1 MENEKTMSVKEKI
14 ENFWY
19 HYKWHTIVAA
29 VVVIIAAI
37 VLSQLL
43 TKPKYDAHILY
54 AGDTQIRN
62 TSVDGDVP
70 HYQKLISSLKKVV
83 NDENGDGGI
92 DISLQAL
99 YALTEE
105 QLAQISSDKTAQISL
120 ALTDSETLESALVV
134 GEYYVCL
141 LSEELFFKNDAIY
154 DGAMFEPLE
163 KYATGESIDYE
174 YASPRGIY
182 LRSLPYSEF
191 IDLPGDTVL
200 CLRSLNGYTQS
211 INGKSNKQAFAT
223 GERVITNILNF
234 EAN

>member
-29 VVVIIAAI
+29 VVVIIVAI

-43 TKPKYDAHILY
+43 SKPKYDAHVLY
-54 AGDTQIRN
+54 AGDTQIKN
-62 TSVDGDVP
+62 VSVDGDLP
-70 HYQKLISSLKKVV
+70 HYQKLLSSLKRVV
-83 NDENGDGGI
+83 NDENGDGSI
-92 DISLQAL
+92 DISLQTL

-120 ALTDSETLESALVV
+120 ALTDTETLESALVV
-134 GEYYVCL
+134 GEYYVCF
-141 LSEELFFKNDAIY
+141 LSEELFFKNDAIH
-154 DGAMFEPLE
+154 DGAMFAPLE
-163 KYATGESIDYE
+163 KYAASESIDYE
-174 YASPRGIY
+174 YASARGIY

-191 IDLPGDTVL
+191 IDLPDDTVV

-234 EAN
+234 EGN

>member
-1 MENEKTMSVKEKI
+1 MKEKL

-29 VVVIIAAI
+29 VVVIIVAI

-43 TKPKYDAHILY
+43 SKPKYDAHILY
-54 AGDTQIRN
+54 AGDTQIKN
-62 TSVDGDVP
+62 TSVDGDLP
-70 HYQKLISSLKKVV
+70 HYQKLLSSLKRVV
-83 NDENGDGGI
+83 NDENGDGSI
-92 DISLQAL
+92 DISLQTL
-99 YALTEE
+99 YALTED
-105 QLAQISSDKTAQISL
+105 QLAEISSDKTAQISL

-134 GEYYVCL
+134 GEYYVCF

-154 DGAMFEPLE
+154 DGAMFAPLE
-163 KYATGESIDYE
+163 KYAASESIDYE
-174 YASPRGIY
+174 YASARGIY

-191 IDLPGDTVL
+191 IDLPDDTVV

-234 EAN
+234 EGN